1 MNVVYILRFRT
12 SERSLIKNPSFKES
26 TLDISNVKENTCS
39 TQRQIS
45 DNKKIPSFWEST
57 LDYFERKGKHL
68 YLMWSRDI
76 VRVDITERG
85 CGSAGICVL
94 QVGRVGITGQY
105 SLNLMCMC

>member
-1 MNVVYILRFRT
+1 MTGLYTQITNVREISHQKSELQGKHPRYFERKGKHLYYI
-12 SERSLIKNPSFKES
+12 ERDFGS
-26 TLDISNVKENTCS
+26 
-39 TQRQIS
+39 
-45 DNKKIPSFWEST
+45 KIPSFWEST

-85 CGSAGICVL
+85 CGSAGISVL

-105 SLNLMCMC
+105 SLNLRCMC